1 MTNNGNSENNWM
13 VFQTDVL
20 DVLRQYEGYID
31 HSERVGSLEDDS
43 RPDFVGRITRNDK
56 KEVWVVDA
64 KNKETIDEE
73 DKERMNRYLEML
85 KSNPIDLGLE
95 LSEASEHEF
104 KGVFITRSGT
114 REQLNEYRSVPFKS
128 LHQFLQKE
136 LVYTDT
142 EKVVRDVAKM
152 LERKQLSQSQAR
164 LLSRSLKPFENARER
179 ALNMIEKLETDYTDL
194 KLKEAPFDRP
204 LPVEAKLS
212 HNYRDKIFLI
222 DIPYSREA
230 LEKVPEKVEE
240 AKKLFDKYDGEVFFA
255 AIDTF
260 NSGEEL
266 EHVYS
271 PESFRKEIKKEA
283 SVMSPEEVAELFT
296 PKVSTEKKYHDGFIE
311 IRDTEKLGFRVLVK
325 TENDVEYSVEASLN
339 PKLLE
344 SINERMINSRKNFGS
359 IKNNKF
365 YLEFEI
371 LENGEIKY
379 GDTTENMRNFRDT
392 IKTIYQASVSPSLS
406 RKVKASSE

>member
-1 MTNNGNSENNWM
+1 MTENRENNWM

-20 DVLRQYEGYID
+20 DVLRQYEGYMD

-43 RPDFVGRITRNDK
+43 RPDFVGRITRDDK

-73 DKERMNRYLEML
+73 DKERMEKYLEML

-95 LSEASEHEF
+95 LNEASEHKF
-104 KGVFITRSGT
+104 RGVFITRSGT
-114 REQLNEYRSVPFKS
+114 REQLEGYKSVPFKS

-164 LLSRSLKPFENARER
+164 LLSRSLKPFEYARKK
-179 ALNMIEKLETDYTDL
+179 ALTTLKDLETDYTDL
-194 KLKEAPFDRP
+194 KLEEAPFERP

-212 HNYRDKIFLI
+212 HKYRDKIFLI

-230 LEKVPEKVEE
+230 LERVPDKVDE
-240 AKKLFDKYDGEVFFA
+240 AKKLFEEYDGEVFFA

-260 NSGEEL
+260 NSEEEL

-271 PESFRKEIKKEA
+271 PESFRKEIKQEA
-283 SVMSPEEVAELFT
+283 SIMSPEEVAELFT
-296 PKVSTEKKYHDGFIE
+296 PKVSTERKYHDGFIE
-311 IRDTEKLGFRVLVK
+311 IRDTEKLGYRALVK
-325 TENDVEYSVEASLN
+325 TENDVEYRIEARLN
-339 PKLLE
+339 SKALE
-344 SINERMINSRKNFGS
+344 SIKERMMNSRKNFGNIENS
-359 IKNNKF
+359 TF

-371 LENGEIKY
+371 LDNGDIKY
-379 GDTTENMRNFRDT
+379 GETTENMRNFRDT
-392 IKTIYQASVSPSLS
+392 VKTIYQASVSPSLS